1 MYILLKDIKKI
12 LFSIQDDIEKKKWL
26 KAFLKSV
33 LFVGSVA
40 CMVLFALWLVELAF
54 QYLEYIICVV
64 GCVGCSIVLIR
75 SMCSKKEIRQDQQ
88 VQEPKANPALQY
100 DPITLENTYKLVR
113 AGVCYV
119 VGEIFE
125 IIGVRKPA
133 SYSQMDGPIH
143 YDIIANVPIYHLL
156 VAKSGDIESDTYTV
170 MGILQNAIEQKLN
183 SNEFNGISQAA
194 FFYKGQAYPS
204 IMVDKVR
211 DCGNMLQIDIAIAS
225 EYYCKYREQ
234 RIYNDMNGAGSG
246 RNQDKDF

>member
-26 KAFLKSV
+26 KAVLKSV
-33 LFVGSVA
+33 LFIGSVV
-40 CMVLFALWLVELAF
+40 CMALFVLWLMGIIA
-54 QYLEYIICVV
+54 QYLDYIIIIGGGVA
-64 GCVGCSIVLIR
+64 CSIALIR
-75 SMCSKKEIRQDQQ
+75 SMTPKNEIKQEQQ
-88 VQEPKANPALQY
+88 VQEPKSNTILWY
-100 DPITLENTYKLVR
+100 DPITLENTYKLLR
-113 AGVCYV
+113 AGLCYI
-119 VGEIFE
+119 VGEIAE
-125 IIGVRKPA
+125 VIATRKPT
-133 SYSQMDGPIH
+133 SYSQMDSPTH

-156 VAKSGDIESDTYTV
+156 VAKSGGMESDTYTV

-183 SNEFNGISQAA
+183 NNEFNGISQAV

-234 RIYNDMNGAGSG
+234 RIYNDMNGTGSE